1 MTMKIKERLSA
12 AALSALFLSA
22 LISAKTFPALPKM
35 LPTAISAMGA
45 VLSAVLFIRTFFVKY
60 EEDKAAA
67 EMSEE
72 EQAEEKCRMIKTAVC
87 IAIML
92 IYVGLIKIIGF
103 YVISFIYINVFAY
116 YVDTVKQ
123 KLWLYP
129 VVACGVLAVI
139 YGIFSLF
146 LKVSLP
152 SGVLF

>member
-12 AALSALFLSA
+12 AALSALFVFA
-22 LISAKTFPALPKM
+22 LISAKAFPALPRM
-35 LPTAISAMGA
+35 LPTAISAVGIL
-45 VLSAVLFIRTFFVKY
+45 LSLVLFIRTFFAEY
-60 EEDKAAA
+60 EEDNASAKL
-67 EMSEE
+67 SEE
-72 EQAEEKCRMIKTAVC
+72 ERAEQKGQMLKTAVC

-92 IYVGLIKIIGF
+92 IYIGLIKVIGF

-139 YGIFSLF
+139 YGIFSVF

-152 SGVLF
+152 SGALF